1 MKLKELFGI
10 VGIPMDHTAGP
21 QGLKKVTKKYMG
33 KVRTYTHPKVKN
45 LTRKIK
51 RKNNATFLRWT
62 N

>member
-33 KVRTYTHPKVKN
+33 KVRSYYAPKSKKFNEKN
-45 LTRKIK
+45 KEK
-51 RKNNATFLRWT
+51 K
-62 N
+62 